1 MYGRFME
8 YKRPLHDDIL
18 RVYLKDYPVIQ
29 AMVGPRQV
37 GKTTLARQL
46 MAELD
51 IPGVYA
57 SADAPLPPGP
67 EWIETQWRLALHK
80 GEHAGKVLLV
90 LDEIQKVQ
98 GWSEIL
104 KFLWDN
110 RTGRPDIKV
119 LILGSSSL
127 LVQKGLTES
136 LSGRFFLHYCPHWSF
151 AEMKAAFGW
160 NLNQWILL
168 GGYPGS
174 APFIAREED
183 WKAYIADSLIDA
195 VLNKD
200 IFQLQT
206 IAKPA
211 LFRQL
216 FFLAASCPA
225 RIFSYN
231 KMLGQL
237 QEAGN
242 TTTLAH
248 YLKLMQSAF
257 LVSGLNI
264 FSRGVARKKAGSP
277 KLILWNNALITAAS
291 ASGFQQTMADTSAW
305 GRLVENAVGAH
316 LANTLPTTGYE
327 LTYWRSGN
335 HEVDFVISRADDIWA
350 LEVKS
355 GGHDMRASGLSAFKK
370 VYPRATSLIIGGSG
384 IPLEDF
390 FSVPA
395 AKWLRENIS

>member
-1 MYGRFME
+1 ME
-8 YKRPLHDDIL
+8 YKRPLHNDIL
-18 RVYLKDYPVIQ
+18 QVYLKDYPVIQ

-51 IPGVYA
+51 VPGVYA

-67 EWIETQWRLALHK
+67 EWIETQWHLALRK
-80 GEHAGKVLLV
+80 AGKTERVLLV

-98 GWSEIL
+98 GWSETL

-110 RTGRPDIKV
+110 RASRPDIKV

-151 AEMKAAFGW
+151 PEMKGAFGW
-160 NLNQWILL
+160 DLDQWILL

-174 APFIAREED
+174 APFIGKEEH
-183 WKAYIADSLIDA
+183 WKAYVTDSLIDT

-200 IFQLQT
+200 IFQLQS
-206 IAKPA
+206 ISKPA

-216 FFLAASCPA
+216 FFLAAACPA

-277 KLILWNNALITAAS
+277 KLILWNNALISAAS
-291 ASGFQQTMADTSAW
+291 TSTFQQTMANPAAW

-316 LANTLPTTGYE
+316 IVNTLPEAGYE

-335 HEVDFVISRADDIWA
+335 HEVDFVISRADTVWA

-355 GGHDMRASGLSAFKK
+355 RGHDTGSGLSAFKK
-370 VYPRATSLIIGGSG
+370 VYPQAKTLIIGGSG

-390 FSVPA
+390 FSIPA
-395 AKWLRENIS
+395 MEWFKENNP